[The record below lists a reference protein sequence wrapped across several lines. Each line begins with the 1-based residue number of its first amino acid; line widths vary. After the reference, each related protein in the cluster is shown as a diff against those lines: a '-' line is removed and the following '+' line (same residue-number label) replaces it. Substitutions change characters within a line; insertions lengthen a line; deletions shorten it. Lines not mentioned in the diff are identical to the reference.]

1 MAVVASATGVALG
14 MTAGTIGAGLVG
26 GAVLGAGAGALYS
39 AVTKDGN
46 ILDSALTG
54 ALIGGGVGGIGAAAG
69 PALMGEAAAGT
80 VGSAGAT
87 PALTAAANPVY
98 AGGSAF
104 GGVGGAS
111 VPLSGEASVAALEAA
126 ASGSITPATVAP
138 ATASNLIN
146 TQMPNNFMTS
156 DASSF
161 GAGWGPKGFE
171 GGPQAG
177 ITPKEM
183 LGYGLAGTAALS
195 LLGGMNQPKL
205 SETTGTNPSYI
216 RPYTYSQ
223 TKNPN
228 YGEPG
233 QSYYNQSY
241 TAQPAYQAKNGGV
254 IRMAAGGLPAIQTN
268 MYPQSQEIRTN
279 FATPT
284 QMPTS
289 AEILA
294 SDYDT
299 AVSPY
304 TGEMARMADGGVA
317 IDPNAQ
323 AAYVPAQ
330 VNPAMQVGIVPAPAM
345 PSTYAPATGSAQAT
359 VDNMYRNVLGR
370 RPEASGQQFWMD
382 KVNEG
387 VPTDDIRKAFSTS
400 PERQQKE
407 ALRGQVDT
415 YNNLLAAR
423 ANEEYNKTLPP
434 ANMMPGGKY
443 GRADIANQVTQ
454 NYQDLLGRAPDQAG
468 LDFWTN
474 RGLEGAKLNDIKN
487 AIGTS
492 NEYFNLHPES
502 ISGNVSNLYKG
513 VLGREADQPGL
524 DYWSNQI
531 KSGMSFDDVQKAF
544 RSSQELA
551 NPVTANPVTGG
562 VGGPSQADIDAYLA
576 ANPTTV
582 RTYDA
587 KTQKYVAPNV
597 TQAQIDAW
605 KARTAGNTDLFAGMD
620 PAVLQTMY
628 TDYQRNQQN
637 QGGGAN
643 GGMMPNALRY
653 ANGGGIA
660 GAYNLGSYSDGG
672 RLLKGPGDG
681 VSDDIPAVIGQNQ
694 PARLAE
700 GEFVIP
706 ARIVSELGNG
716 STDAGAKRLYA
727 MMDNIQ
733 AGRKKTIGKDNVAKD
748 TKAKKHLLA

>member
-1 MAVVASATGVALG
+1 MAVVASATGAAITGGALA
-14 MTAGTIGAGLVG
+14 AGTVGAGLLG

-54 ALIGGGVGGIGAAAG
+54 ALIGGTVGGIGAAAG

-111 VPLSGEASVAALEAA
+111 VPAAGYAPVTALESA

-146 TQMPNNFMTS
+146 TQMPGNFLTS
-156 DASSF
+156 DASSY
-161 GAGWGPKGFE
+161 GPGWGPKGYE
-171 GGPQAG
+171 GGPG
-177 ITPKEM
+177 MSGNEM

-205 SETTGTNPSYI
+205 STTTGTSPSYI

-223 TKNPN
+223 TKNPK

-268 MYPQSQEIRTN
+268 MYPQSQQEHVN

-284 QMPTS
+284 QMPAS

-304 TGEMARMADGGVA
+304 TGEMARMADGGAVG
-317 IDPNAQ
+317 PNAQ
-323 AAYVPAQ
+323 QAQ
-330 VNPAMQVGIVPAPAM
+330 V
-345 PSTYAPATGSAQAT
+345 
-359 VDNMYRNVLGR
+359 
-370 RPEASGQQFWMD
+370 
-382 KVNEG
+382 
-387 VPTDDIRKAFSTS
+387 VPTQVALPPTPVVGNQYTIQPKAPSQAVT
-400 PERQQKE
+400 
-407 ALRGQVDT
+407 D
-415 YNNLLAAR
+415 YNKLIATR
-423 ANEEYNKTLPP
+423 ANEEYVKSLPP

-443 GRADIANQVTQ
+443 GTADLTNQITQ
-454 NYQDLLGRAPDQAG
+454 NYQDILGRAPDQAGLDYWLRQAQGGAKLSDIKNAFVNSQENTLQELPNLYQDLLGRAPDQAG
-468 LDFWTN
+468 LDFWTQS
-474 RGLEGAKLNDIKN
+474 AQK
-487 AIGTS
+487 GTS
-492 NEYFNLHPES
+492 LADIQNAFKTSPEYLASHP
-502 ISGNVSNLYKG
+502 N
-513 VLGREADQPGL
+513 A
-524 DYWSNQI
+524 
-531 KSGMSFDDVQKAF
+531 A
-544 RSSQELA
+544 
-551 NPVTANPVTGG
+551 PVTSAVNTNIGA
-562 VGGPSQADIDAYLA
+562 PSQADIDAYLA

-582 RTYDA
+582 RTYNA
-587 KTQKYVAPNV
+587 ATKTYSAPTV

-605 KARTAGNTDLFAGMD
+605 KARTAPHEDLFAGMD
-620 PAVLQTMY
+620 PTVLQKMY
-628 TDYQRNQQN
+628 ADYERQQRDQYS
-637 QGGGAN
+637 GGGKE
-643 GGMMPNALRY
+643 GGLMPNALRY

-660 GAYNLGSYSDGG
+660 GTYNLGSYSDGG

>member
-54 ALIGGGVGGIGAAAG
+54 ALIGGTVGGIGAAAG

-80 VGSAGAT
+80 VAGGTT

-98 AGGSAF
+98 AGSSAF

-111 VPLSGEASVAALEAA
+111 VPAAGYAPVTALEAA

-146 TQMPNNFMTS
+146 TQMPGNFMTS

-161 GAGWGPKGFE
+161 GEGWGPKGFE
-171 GGPQAG
+171 GGPKTG
-177 ITPKEM
+177 LSPKEM

-205 SETTGTNPSYI
+205 STTTGTNPSYI

-228 YGEPG
+228 YGQPG
-233 QSYYNQSY
+233 QTYYNQSY
-241 TAQPAYQAKNGGV
+241 TAQPTYQAAQGGV
-254 IRMAAGGLPAIQTN
+254 IRMAQGGLPVIQTN
-268 MYPQSQEIRTN
+268 MYPQSQQEHVN

-289 AEILA
+289 AEIVA

-317 IDPNAQ
+317 VDPNAQ
-323 AAYVPAQ
+323 AAYVPATNTPP
-330 VNPAMQVGIVPAPAM
+330 VQVGIVPTPVMGNQYTIQPQAP
-345 PSTYAPATGSAQAT
+345 SQAVT
-359 VDNMYRNVLGR
+359 DYNKLI
-370 RPEASGQQFWMD
+370 AS
-382 KVNEG
+382 
-387 VPTDDIRKAFSTS
+387 
-400 PERQQKE
+400 
-407 ALRGQVDT
+407 
-415 YNNLLAAR
+415 R
-423 ANEEYNKTLPP
+423 ANEEYVKTLPP

-443 GRADIANQVTQ
+443 GTTDLTNQITQ
-454 NYQDLLGRAPDQAG
+454 DYQDVLGRAP
-468 LDFWTN
+468 
-474 RGLEGAKLNDIKN
+474 
-487 AIGTS
+487 
-492 NEYFNLHPES
+492 
-502 ISGNVSNLYKG
+502 
-513 VLGREADQPGL
+513 DQPGL
-524 DYWSNQI
+524 DYWLGKAQSGTKLSDIKNAFKTSNENLTARPEELKTQLANSYQSI
-531 KSGMSFDDVQKAF
+531 LGRAPDQPGLDYWTQQFQQGTNFNDIQNALK
-544 RSSQELA
+544 SSQEYT
-551 NPVTANPVTGG
+551 TAHPVTGG
-562 VGGPSQADIDAYLA
+562 VGAPSQADIDAYLA
-576 ANPTTV
+576 ANPTTS
-582 RTYDA
+582 RTYNA
-587 KTQKYVAPNV
+587 ATKTYSAPTV

-605 KARTAGNTDLFAGMD
+605 KARTAAATVPEG
-620 PAVLQTMY
+620 MY
-628 TDYQRNQQN
+628 TAPDGSLWANAQAYTNSQQG

-643 GGMMPNALRY
+643 GGMMPNALKY

>member
-54 ALIGGGVGGIGAAAG
+54 ALIGGTVGGIGAAAG

-80 VGSAGAT
+80 VAGGTT
-87 PALTAAANPVY
+87 PALTAAANNPVY
-98 AGGSAF
+98 AGSSAF

-111 VPLSGEASVAALEAA
+111 VPAAGYAPVTALEAA

-146 TQMPNNFMTS
+146 TQMPGNFMTS

-161 GAGWGPKGFE
+161 GEGWGPKGFE
-171 GGPQAG
+171 GGPKTG
-177 ITPKEM
+177 LSPKEM
-183 LGYGLAGTAALS
+183 LGYGLAGTAAMS

-205 SETTGTNPSYI
+205 STTTGTNPSYI

-228 YGEPG
+228 YGQPG
-233 QSYYNQSY
+233 QTYYNQSY
-241 TAQPAYQAKNGGV
+241 TAQPTYQAAQGGV
-254 IRMAAGGLPAIQTN
+254 IRMAQGGLPAIQTN
-268 MYPQSQEIRTN
+268 MYPQSQQEHVN

-284 QMPTS
+284 QMPAS

-304 TGEMARMADGGVA
+304 TGEMTRMADGGVA
-317 IDPNAQ
+317 VNPNTQ
-323 AAYVPAQ
+323 APYIPAQ
-330 VNPAMQVGIVPAPAM
+330 VNPAMQVAVPNTPVVGNQYTIAPQV
-345 PSTYAPATGSAQAT
+345 PPQA
-359 VDNMYRNVLGR
+359 V
-370 RPEASGQQFWMD
+370 
-382 KVNEG
+382 
-387 VPTDDIRKAFSTS
+387 TD
-400 PERQQKE
+400 
-407 ALRGQVDT
+407 
-415 YNNLLAAR
+415 YNRLIAAR
-423 ANEEYNKTLPP
+423 ANDEYIKALPP
-434 ANMMPGGKY
+434 ANTMPGGKY
-443 GRADIANQVTQ
+443 GIADIQNQVTQ
-454 NYQDLLGRAPDQAG
+454 NFQDLLGRAPEQAG
-468 LDFWTN
+468 LDYWTKQAQS
-474 RGLEGAKLNDIKN
+474 GVGLNDIKN
-487 AIGTS
+487 TIASS
-492 NEYFNLHPES
+492 NEYFKLHPEDIAGHLQS
-502 ISGNVSNLYKG
+502 SYKNI
-513 VLGREADQPGL
+513 LGREADQPGM
-524 DYWSNQI
+524 DYWTNQI
-531 KSGMSFDDVQKAF
+531 KSGMSLGDVQTNIKA
-544 RSSQELA
+544 SQENLA
-551 NPVTANPVTGG
+551 RPVTNAVS
-562 VGGPSQADIDAYLA
+562 GPSQADIDAYLA
-576 ANPTTV
+576 ANPTTA
-582 RTYDA
+582 RTYNA
-587 KTQKYVAPNV
+587 ATKTYGAPNV

-605 KARTAGNTDLFAGMD
+605 KASTNGGDMFAGMD
-620 PAVLQTMY
+620 PTVLQQMY
-628 TDYQRNQQN
+628 NQYQQQQQN
-637 QGGGAN
+637 QSSGGGAA

-653 ANGGGIA
+653 ATGGGIA

-700 GEFVIP
+700 GEFIIP

-733 AGRKKTIGKDNVAKD
+733 AGRKKTIGKNNIAKD
-748 TKAKKHLLA
+748 TKAKKHLLG